1 MTTSPPGGVTG
12 RQPDFTADSA
22 SGPTGAR
29 QPPLTT
35 CPPPGIS
42 DAPANRPLHSFA
54 PSVLGAG
61 PPLPARSPP
70 LRPRSEPPPPS
81 DCPPVPSA
89 ATQPAFSTTVP
100 RGYRPSTSASSSGPT
115 RPLADR
121 RNDAV
126 IPDSG
131 SAAPRLGGGSA
142 VLPHLLQK
150 APSQWPLRHRV
161 TAAFLPL
168 ACGFC
173 LFLQFILRT
182 GFPSSRCES
191 VCVPLSS
198 VSGRPS
204 WSC

>member
-1 MTTSPPGGVTG
+1 MAPRGLASPHLRPVHLPGSQMLLRTVRST
-12 RQPDFTADSA
+12 
-22 SGPTGAR
+22 
-29 QPPLTT
+29 
-35 CPPPGIS
+35 
-42 DAPANRPLHSFA
+42 
-54 PSVLGAG
+54 V
-61 PPLPARSPP
+61 SPP
-70 LRPRSEPPPPS
+70 LCWVLGPRSRLGALPSGPALSPRRPPTA
-81 DCPPVPSA
+81 PPVPSA

-100 RGYRPSTSASSSGPT
+100 RGCRPSASASSSGPT

-121 RNDAV
+121 WDDAV